1 MLRGPMQQPRT
12 SVEIQAY
19 SVDAA
24 VELALEQLGMSRD
37 QVDIEILSD
46 AGPEEGDEALV
57 RVTARGQASQP
68 VPGAARAARATR
80 GSGGGGGGSDRAPR
94 HPAAPGGERGPRPRR
109 EGRSPRPGRP
119 RDGGGPDR
127 LAGRSG
133 PGDRPSL
140 RGIPPPREAQDR
152 VDAEDEQT
160 AKGIVRE
167 LLDRM
172 GIDADVMAVDNP
184 SAVPLNADDPPTI
197 FIDIVG
203 NDLGMLIGRR
213 GEHLGQIQ
221 YLVNLLV
228 NRRLGTWSRVV
239 LDVEGYRSRREESLI
254 GLAERVARQ
263 VARSRRP
270 IVLEPMPPNERR
282 IVHLTLQTHPEVT
295 TQSSGEGNQRRITV
309 QPRA

>member
-1 MLRGPMQQPRT
+1 MQQPRT

-37 QVDIEILSD
+37 QVDIEIPSD
-46 AGPEEGDEALV
+46 AGPDEGDEALV

-68 VPGAARAARATR
+68 IPGAARAAR
-80 GSGGGGGGSDRAPR
+80 GSGGGDRAPR
-94 HPAAPGGERGPRPRR
+94 LPAPQGGERGERPSRR
-109 EGRSPRPGRP
+109 GRGPRPGRP
-119 RDGGGPDR
+119 RDGGGGSPDR

-140 RGIPPPREAQDR
+140 RGTPPPRATQDR
-152 VDAEDEQT
+152 VDAADEQT
-160 AKGIVRE
+160 AKAIVRE

-172 GIDADVMAVDNP
+172 GVDADVMAVDNP
-184 SAVPLNADDPPTI
+184 SAVPLSADDPPTI